1 MMTIVKGDS
10 SMFTCISINRV
21 KKAVILFSLL
31 MFSTFLQAESSANVE
46 SSDSAAKA
54 ETGLESVAEDQPRD
68 FIFPDWP
75 ERKQSNRQMVPPPPP
90 GPYMS
95 SALSDF
101 SVRGPSFGSH
111 PVSSGSNKPVS
122 ASDPSN
128 VPMATFSPDRPWLNH
143 AYRKHKYK
151 HDCPPA
157 CSPQRWVPENG
168 YQYAPLVKKKS
179 YPAVPNRMPGQQNMP
194 DMKWPPSSRLPSMG
208 SAPNRAYPYVPNY
221 AQRYNT
227 PSN

>member
-1 MMTIVKGDS
+1 
-10 SMFTCISINRV
+10 MFYCVSIKQV
-21 KKAVILFSLL
+21 KKAVMLSALL
-31 MFSTFLQAESSANVE
+31 MFSTLLQAESSANVE
-46 SSDSAAKA
+46 SSDSATKA
-54 ETGLESVAEDQPRD
+54 ESGLKSAADDQPRD

-101 SVRGPSFGSH
+101 TVTGPSFRSNH
-111 PVSSGSNKPVS
+111 DRHESNKPVS
-122 ASDPSN
+122 GSVPSDT
-128 VPMATFSPDRPWLNH
+128 PMATFSPDRPWLNH

-157 CSPQRWVPENG
+157 CSPQRWMPENG
-168 YQYAPLVKKKS
+168 YQYAPLVEKKS
-179 YPAVPNRMPGQQNMP
+179 YPAVPNRMPGQRNMP
-194 DMKWPPSSRLPSMG
+194 DMSWSGSRLPSSRLPYMG
-208 SAPNRAYPYVPNY
+208 SAPGGPYPYPPNY
-221 AQRYNT
+221 APRNYG